1 MRIGI
6 NLGEHYYPSRKEW
19 LDALKSNGFSALDY
33 LGKHCGVYSPE
44 EETAY
49 CNALKK
55 ETREADVIISQTHA
69 PIKINCSEEE
79 FLSKEFFEQVKKSV
93 ERTARLEVPY
103 IAVHPYV
110 PQGLDEFINARPY
123 DYSKFIE
130 HNKELNLEFFSR
142 FIPILKETGVKMCIE
157 NLFAYDVLLQR
168 HVLATCG
175 NPDEANYYID
185 QLGDDCFG
193 CCYDSGHLNHFGYD
207 EAEYIRKLG
216 KRIKIV
222 HLNDSWGKD
231 FHGMDWHLMPGQGD
245 VNWDK
250 IANTLKE
257 VGFEGAASFEVVPRR
272 GKLFDAQLKY
282 IGEAGNLIFNT

>member
-6 NLGEHYYPSRKEW
+6 NLSELHYPTRKEW
-19 LDALKSNGFSALDY
+19 LASLKENGFSALDY
-33 LGKHCGVYSPE
+33 IGEYLGRLSPTE
-44 EETAY
+44 EADY

-55 ETREADVIISQTHA
+55 DTRAADVIISQTHA
-69 PIKINCSEEE
+69 PIKINCPEEE
-79 FLSKEFFEQVKKSV
+79 FLSKEYFEQIKFAI

-110 PQGLDEFINARPY
+110 PQGLDEFINARCY
-123 DYSKFIE
+123 DYSKFID
-130 HNKELNLEFFSR
+130 HNKELNLKFFSQ
-142 FIPILKETGVKMCIE
+142 FIPILKQTGVKICIE

-185 QLGDDCFG
+185 QLGDECFG

-222 HLNDSWGKD
+222 HFNDSWGKD

-250 IANTLKE
+250 IASTLKE
-257 VGFEGAASFEVVPRR
+257 VGYEGTASFEVVPRR
-272 GKLFDAQLKY
+272 GKLFNAQLRY
-282 IGEAGNLIFNT
+282 IGEAGNAIFNT